1 LRTGNIRPGEIDDF
15 DKMKMT
21 IGDETV
27 DMVQYKKLKKS
38 EINPQNTIIFENE
51 KGKIYGVPVEHVNTK
66 IAKNAILN

>member
-1 LRTGNIRPGEIDDF
+1 
-15 DKMKMT
+15 MT